1 MIKVCCPIELC
12 IMNDIQVVSYG
23 VPLRLRRS
31 LIKCC
36 LVGIVL
42 VLCDM
47 YMICQESNH
56 VVVVDHPHRGRGV
69 VSLLTPQL

>member
-1 MIKVCCPIELC
+1 
-12 IMNDIQVVSYG
+12 MNDIQVASYG
-23 VPLRLRRS
+23 VPLRLRRL

-42 VLCDM
+42 ELCARETLCDM

-56 VVVVDHPHRGRGV
+56 VVVVV
-69 VSLLTPQL
+69 T